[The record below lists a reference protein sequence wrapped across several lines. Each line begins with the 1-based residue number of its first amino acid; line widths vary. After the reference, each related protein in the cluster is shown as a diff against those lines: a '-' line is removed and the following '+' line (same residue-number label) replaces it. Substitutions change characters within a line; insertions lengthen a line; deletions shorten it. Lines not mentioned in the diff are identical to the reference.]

1 MPTKDLFLVRNAM
14 KNRTIELLV
23 QEWSGGDK
31 GIVDCG
37 FDVKIIRGELDS
49 AGRQIDSAAL

>member
-1 MPTKDLFLVRNAM
+1 M